1 MTCNLYA
8 GYKFC
13 IWYYCMLD
21 CGSTGM
27 TLFFVS
33 DLNMHLPLEES
44 EVGLITAVYLFIY
57 LYFI

>member
-44 EVGLITAVYLFIY
+44 EVGLITAVYL
-57 LYFI
+57 YFI